1 MTSPELTEK
10 TPVLVVWRNRSL
22 ETRPNARSYETLFT
36 PEDPART
43 LAFTLRYIAAT
54 KYDNCNVTASDATV
68 FSDLDRSTAQ
78 DPALIPVSC
87 AFNVLGWAKNHKI
100 IDITD
105 SEALLPP
112 HPDGIGGFRA
122 IS

>member
-1 MTSPELTEK
+1 MTKIELE

-22 ETRPNARSYETLFT
+22 ETRPNARAYETLFT
-36 PEDPART
+36 PDDPART
-43 LAFTLRYIAAT
+43 LAFTIRYIAET
-54 KYDNCNVTASDATV
+54 KFGTCEVVENESYV
-68 FSDLDRSTAQ
+68 FSYLDRSTAQ
-78 DPALIPVSC
+78 RPMLIPVSC
-87 AFNVLGWAKNHKI
+87 ARDALGWANKHKI

-122 IS
+122 VS